1 MTQGVHN
8 QFILLIFGILVAVNQ
23 HDNVALEWEQEA
35 GMSP

>member
-23 HDNVALEWEQEA
+23 HHNVALEWEREA